1 MMILIQEVVYSDDT
15 MFDIETILSEKEVEV

>member
-15 MFDIETILSEKEVEV
+15 MFDIETILSEKEIEV

>member
-15 MFDIETILSEKEVEV
+15 MFDIETILSEREIEL

>member
-15 MFDIETILSEKEVEV
+15 MFDIETILSEKEVEI